1 MRSIESPAMSRS
13 VTIKLEPHD
22 QEAIEFAARKVGK
35 SVQEFVLDGA
45 KRRAADVIITANS
58 SARTN

>member
-1 MRSIESPAMSRS
+1 MRTIETSSMVRS
-13 VTIKLEPHD
+13 VTIRLEPQD

-45 KRRAADVIITANS
+45 KRSAADVIITTNS
-58 SARTN
+58 ATRTY